1 MKRNS
6 VLGLGTVLGA
16 LIGLLGVS
24 LVVLSAVEV
33 SNRYADWRT
42 AQKVEALTVVDR
54 ELFNALQAYRFE
66 QANTLAALSQSSD
79 KTADTIRQIGENRS
93 AVDKAF
99 GTILAAAALD
109 VPKWADAYQ
118 ALSAASGKIKTL
130 REAADK
136 NLPLPLRDRNIEFV
150 QGFEAASGP
159 ILDAVNGGTVALEDE
174 IQTSDPSAG
183 KLISAKTIAWRA
195 RISAGDISQFMVRAA
210 SQGGFVSPDD
220 GKILTTQHTQLELAW
235 AVFRDAIRSIPDNA
249 GIMHEID
256 AIDADYFHSP
266 QSADRSKEIDTLTGG
281 GTITMSVTDLQ
292 AREMPAVG
300 RFGGAAATLMEAALG
315 RAQAGADAAQAA
327 MIAHMGLLVGAVLLG
342 IIAFL
347 VVLLRVVRPIRAMT
361 GCMIR
366 LAGGETGIAIP
377 AAGRADEIGGMA
389 AAVEVFKSN
398 LIRTQVLEQEGAAL
412 RLRVEEERKVTM
424 NQLALEFER
433 SVGGI
438 VSTVSSTAQDLEDA
452 ARSLSAAA
460 EETSSQS
467 TAVAAAAEEAGSN
480 VANVASAAEE
490 VGSSIRE
497 IARQVEDA
505 AAKSEGV
512 MAESVATA
520 EMVQDLSGAAAKIG
534 NILAIISAIAE
545 QTNLLAL
552 NATIEAA
559 RAGEAGRGFA
569 VVAAE
574 VKTLA
579 NQTAKAT
586 ADISTQIA
594 AIQSSTE
601 RAANAVTSIA
611 GSIETVNQM
620 TRAMSLATE
629 QQGIATQEI
638 VANIHEASKGTLE
651 VTSNITGVARAA
663 NETGRASNQVL
674 QSSSELARQA
684 SALKAEMARF
694 LGHVRVA

>member
-6 VLGLGTVLGA
+6 VLGLGMVLGV

-24 LVVLSAVEV
+24 LVVLSAVEM
-33 SNRYADWRT
+33 SNRYSDWQT

-54 ELFNALQAYRFE
+54 ELFSALQAYRFE
-66 QANTLAALSQSSD
+66 QANTLAALSQSPD
-79 KTADTIRQIGENRS
+79 KSGDTVKRIADSRTD
-93 AVDKAF
+93 VDKAF
-99 GTILAAAALD
+99 GNILASVTLD
-109 VPKWADAYQ
+109 VPKWTDAYK
-118 ALSAASGKIKTL
+118 ALTEAFDRIKTL
-130 REAADK
+130 RQAADK

-159 ILDAVNGGTVALEDE
+159 ILDAVSGGTVALEDE
-174 IQTSDPSAG
+174 IQTIDPSAG
-183 KLISAKTIAWRA
+183 KLIFAKTIAWKA
-195 RISAGDISQFMVRAA
+195 RLSAGDIGQFMVRAA

-220 GKILTTQHTQLELAW
+220 GKLLTTQRTQLDLAW
-235 AVFRDAIRSIPDNA
+235 ALFRDAIKTIPDNA
-249 GIMHEID
+249 GILKAVD
-256 AIDADYFHSP
+256 AIEADYFRSP
-266 QSADRSKEIDTLTGG
+266 QSAERGKEIDTLTAG
-281 GTITMSVTDLQ
+281 GTITMSVADLQ
-292 AREMPAVG
+292 AREMPGVG
-300 RFGGAAATLMEAALG
+300 RFGGAAATLMDAALG
-315 RAQAGADAAQAA
+315 RAQAGADNARGA
-327 MIAHMGLLVGAVLLG
+327 MFLNTAELVGAVLLAVSG
-342 IIAFL
+342 FL

-361 GCMIR
+361 ACMIR
-366 LAGGETGIAIP
+366 LAGGETGISIP

-398 LIRTQVLEQEGAAL
+398 LIRTQVLEQEGAAF
-412 RLRVEEERKVTM
+412 RLRVEEERKTTM
-424 NQLALEFER
+424 NQLALEFEQ

-438 VSTVSSTAQDLEDA
+438 VSTVSATAQDLEGA
-452 ARSLSAAA
+452 ARTLSAAA

-534 NILAIISAIAE
+534 NILSIISAIAE

-620 TRAMSLATE
+620 TRAMSIATE

-663 NETGRASNQVL
+663 GETGHASNQVL

-684 SALKAEMARF
+684 TALKVEMARF
-694 LGHVRVA
+694 LGQVRAV